1 MEDKGPIDLV
11 RYGVLWNKIENYEN
25 KFASMEKKI
34 DEMESDL
41 KKLVLMAERSK
52 GSLWALMGVASVVG
66 GAISILTDFIFIKK

>member
-11 RYGVLWNKIENYEN
+11 RYGVLWNKIENYEH
-25 KFASMEKKI
+25 KFSSMEKKI
-34 DEMESDL
+34 DDMESDL

-66 GAISILTDFIFIKK
+66 GAISILTDFFFIKK